1 MIDDFIDFNMD
12 HICVL
17 FFLTAKSSDGVL
29 WNSSRHGIGTCILMF
44 FPLGIYESF
53 LLDLLVPFR

>member
-1 MIDDFIDFNMD
+1 MINDFIDFNMD

-29 WNSSRHGIGTCILMF
+29 WNSSRHGIGNMYSHILST
-44 FPLGIYESF
+44 GDI
-53 LLDLLVPFR
+53 